1 MYPIYTISDE
11 QIIRVMQV
19 KEDYLN
25 DVKAKEIKPSKLSET
40 ISAFANAAGGDV
52 YIGICEVEKGGK
64 KRVWDG
70 FNSAEEANDI
80 VQSLFNAH
88 PFGNHLTFEFLENP
102 NMSGLVLHITIRK
115 VKEIVKSTS
124 GAIFVRVSSGKV
136 KIDSDEKLN
145 RLKLDKGII
154 SFEDESVEAPLECVE
169 NSIAMIEFVL
179 SVIPSSEPITYL
191 KNQELIKD
199 GFVKVSAI
207 ILFGDEPPVY
217 LPKRCSVKILRY
229 KTKDD
234 SIGREFLEEQPI
246 TIEGNAY
253 SVITETVLE
262 TKKIV
267 ETIKKLS
274 IGGLEEVSYPNE
286 TLHEIV
292 TNAILHRDYS
302 ITADTQIR
310 IYDNRIEIESPGCLP
325 GHVTVRN
332 ILDTQSARNP
342 TIVRLINKFP
352 DPPNKDVG
360 EGLNT
365 AFDAMRNLRLK
376 TPIIEEKE
384 NSVLVTIRH
393 ESLASPEQIVM
404 EYLETIDDINNRTAR
419 ELTGIKSEN
428 TMKNVFLRLKNRGE
442 LEQVPGRMVGSNAAW
457 RKPKKS

>member
-1 MYPIYTISDE
+1 MYPTYTINDE
-11 QIIRVMQV
+11 QVIRVIQV

-25 DVKAKEIKPSKLSET
+25 DVKAKEIKPWKLSET
-40 ISAFANAAGGDV
+40 VSAFANAGGGDIYV
-52 YIGICEVEKGGK
+52 GISEIDKGGK

-70 FNSAEEANDI
+70 FGSIEAANDI
-80 VQSLFNAH
+80 IQALFNAH
-88 PFGNHLTFEFLENP
+88 PFGNHLKCEFLENP
-102 NMSGLVLHITIRK
+102 NMSGYVLHITVRK

-124 GAIFVRVSSGKV
+124 GEVFVRLSSGKV
-136 KIDSDEKLN
+136 KIDSEEKLS
-145 RLKLDKGII
+145 RLRLDKGII
-154 SFEDESVEAPLECVE
+154 SFEDEWVEAPLQFVE
-169 NSIAMIEFVL
+169 NSVAMINFVL
-179 SVIPSSEPITYL
+179 SVIPSSEPIVYL
-191 KNQELIKD
+191 QNQDLIKD
-199 GFVKVSAI
+199 GFVKVSGI
-207 ILFGDEPPVY
+207 ILFADEPPVY

-234 SIGREFLEEQPI
+234 SIGREFLDGQPM

-253 SVITETVLE
+253 NVIKGTVAK
-262 TKKIV
+262 TKEIV

-274 IGGLEEVSYPNE
+274 PEGLENVRYPDE

-302 ITADTQIR
+302 IAADVQIR
-310 IYDNRIEIESPGCLP
+310 IYDNRVEIESPGRLP
-325 GHVTVRN
+325 GHVTVKN

-365 AFDAMRNLRLK
+365 AFDAMRSLRLK
-376 TPIIEEKE
+376 DPIIDETD
-384 NSVLVTIRH
+384 NTVLVTIRH

-404 EYLETIDDINNRTAR
+404 EYLETNQEINNRTAR

-428 TMKNVFLRLKNRGE
+428 SMKNVFLRLKERGE
-442 LEQVPGRMVGSNAAW
+442 LEQIAGRMGSKAAW
-457 RKPKKS
+457 KKTKKS

>member
-1 MYPIYTISDE
+1 MYPTYNIADE
-11 QIIRVMQV
+11 QVIRIMQV

-52 YIGICEVEKGGK
+52 YIGISEVERGGK

-70 FNSAEEANDI
+70 FSNGEEANDI
-80 VQSLFNAH
+80 IQSLFSAH
-88 PFGNHLTFEFLENP
+88 PFGNHLKFEFIENA

-124 GAIFVRVSSGKV
+124 GDIYVRVGSGKV
-136 KIDSDEKLN
+136 KIDTEDKLN

-154 SFEDESVEAPLECVE
+154 SFEDEWVEAPIQCVE
-169 NSIAMIEFVL
+169 NSVAIIDFVL
-179 SVIPSSEPITYL
+179 NVIPTAEPITYL
-191 KNQELIKD
+191 NNQELIKD
-199 GFVKVSAI
+199 GFVKVSGI
-207 ILFGDEPPVY
+207 ILFSDEPPVY
-217 LPKRCSVKILRY
+217 IPKRCSIKILRY

-234 SIGREFLEEQPI
+234 SIGREFLEGQPF

-253 SVITETVLE
+253 NIIKFTVAK
-262 TKKIV
+262 TKEIV

-274 IGGLEEVSYPNE
+274 PEGLEEVAYPDE

-292 TNAILHRDYS
+292 TNAVLHRDYS
-302 ITADTQIR
+302 IAADTQIR
-310 IYDNRIEIESPGCLP
+310 IYDNRIEVESPGRLP
-325 GHVTVRN
+325 GHVTAKN
-332 ILDTQSARNP
+332 ILDTQCARNP
-342 TIVRLINKFP
+342 TVVRLINKFP

-376 TPIIEEKE
+376 DPIIEEKE
-384 NSVLVTIRH
+384 SSLLVTIKH
-393 ESLASPEQIVM
+393 ESLASPEQIVL
-404 EYLETIDDINNRTAR
+404 EYLESYPEINNRTAR

-428 TMKNVFLRLKNRGE
+428 TMKRVFLRLKERGE
-442 LEQVPGRMVGSNAAW
+442 LEQIPGRMGSNAAW
-457 RKPKKS
+457 RKLIKG